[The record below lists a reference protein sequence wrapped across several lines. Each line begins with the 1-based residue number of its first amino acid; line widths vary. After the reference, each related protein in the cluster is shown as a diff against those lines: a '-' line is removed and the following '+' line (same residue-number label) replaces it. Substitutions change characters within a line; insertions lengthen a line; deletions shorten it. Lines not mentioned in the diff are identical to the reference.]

1 MNWYKKITY
10 WENRKRV
17 KSLSKFRDL
26 VIDYFNNVEYDFLH
40 IKENQDAIRIRQE
53 INLRLN
59 RVYSYIIY
67 SGVNPEFYY
76 SPPPAVG
83 GIAGNIDLIH
93 NIFNLHTFGA
103 HAIQNLIQNLIDF
116 IDRAIGIYEEDKIN
130 SLLRTFNP
138 FFWLERLVD
147 FIVGIPFKFIGKIGF
162 NREKVEASIVG
173 KTIKGV
179 LYLITVGSA
188 FLTILEKLDYL
199 NGFKLWV
206 HNLLK

>member
-1 MNWYKKITY
+1 MSWYKKITY

-17 KSLSKFRDL
+17 KLLSKFRDL
-26 VIDYFNNVEYDFLH
+26 VVDYFNNVEYNFLH
-40 IKENQDAIRIRQE
+40 IKENQNTLRIRQE
-53 INLRLN
+53 INLHLD

-67 SGVNPEFYY
+67 TGVNPKIYY

-93 NIFNLHTFGA
+93 NIFNLHMFD
-103 HAIQNLIQNLIDF
+103 IPVQNLIDF

-138 FFWLERLVD
+138 FFWLGRLVD

-173 KTIKGV
+173 KIIKGI
-179 LYLITVGSA
+179 LYLLVTASTA
-188 FLTILEKLDYL
+188 FLTFLTILEKLGYL
-199 NGFKLWV
+199 NGFKLWI
-206 HNLLK
+206 HDLLK